1 MTSRSQKSIQPKM
14 KAPEKAKGGPPKKIE
29 YGTPG
34 GPDTP
39 GAKGTY
45 PMPKEKAKDK

>member
-1 MTSRSQKSIQPKM
+1 MSSRSQKSAQMKPHVPQKIKDPIPK
-14 KAPEKAKGGPPKKIE
+14 GD
-29 YGTPG
+29 PG
-34 GPDTP
+34 GPYTP